1 MISITDGQI
10 FLEEELFNAG
20 VMPAVNPGISVS
32 RVGGDAQI
40 KAMKKVSG
48 SLKLLYSQYRELQSF
63 AQFGSDLDA
72 DTKAR
77 LVLGERIVA
86 VLKQKNNAPVEVAN
100 QVCIL
105 YAVTNG
111 YLKDVSVDQ
120 IPEFERR
127 LAIFMEQRYGDVLDA
142 IRSTGKL
149 EPETEEK
156 LQKALTELL
165 ADFVVKI

>member
-1 MISITDGQI
+1 M
-10 FLEEELFNAG
+10 
-20 VMPAVNPGISVS
+20 
-32 RVGGDAQI
+32 
-40 KAMKKVSG
+40 
-48 SLKLLYSQYRELQSF
+48 
-63 AQFGSDLDA
+63 
-72 DTKAR
+72 
-77 LVLGERIVA
+77 
-86 VLKQKNNAPVEVAN
+86 
-100 QVCIL
+100 